1 VVAVAVAVVVAA
13 AEAGAA
19 EVALVPAGALGGA
32 AAGAGAVAAGAVAAG
47 AVAAGAVAAGAAW
60 VTLAGPRALLGRLVF
75 GLWLARGG
83 ASPWITGSGWDG
95 RPIRCAASW
104 LTDHV
109 SATVT
114 AIPSSAATAHRK
126 PRQVRVMTFA
136 P

>member
-1 VVAVAVAVVVAA
+1 MAVVAAVVV
-13 AEAGAA
+13 
-19 EVALVPAGALGGA
+19 GA
-32 AAGAGAVAAGAVAAG
+32 AAGAGAGEVVLLLAGALRAGAAAAAGAVS
-47 AVAAGAVAAGAAW
+47 VAAGAAW
-60 VTLAGPRALLGRLVF
+60 VDLAGPSALLGRMVF
-75 GLWLARGG
+75 GLWLARAG

-109 SATVT
+109 SAAVT
-114 AIPSSAATAHRK
+114 AIPSSAATAHRR

>member
-1 VVAVAVAVVVAA
+1 LVGGAAVVEVAGDG
-13 AEAGAA
+13 AGAA
-19 EVALVPAGALGGA
+19 EVVLVPAGALGVGAGAA
-32 AAGAGAVAAGAVAAG
+32 AAGAVTVAVV
-47 AVAAGAVAAGAAW
+47 AAW
-60 VTLAGPRALLGRLVF
+60 VTLAGPGALLGRLVL
-75 GLWLARGG
+75 GSWLGRAG

-126 PRQVRVMTFA
+126 PRQVSVMTFA